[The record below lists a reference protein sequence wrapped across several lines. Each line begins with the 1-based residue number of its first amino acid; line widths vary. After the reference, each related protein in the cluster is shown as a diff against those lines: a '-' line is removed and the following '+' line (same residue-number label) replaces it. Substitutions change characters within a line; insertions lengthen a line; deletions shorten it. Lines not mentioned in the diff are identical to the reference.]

1 MSSLNKNCLDE
12 KSRIKDCFE
21 TRCELNSFSKTYWQI
36 LFVYKI
42 KRVHDGPNNI
52 GLSHQNRWFSMLSSF
67 KYYKQAIHLLL
78 RNKELQRYAYIPV
91 ILNLFIYILV
101 IVLSI
106 KLLNDWTVKAPDILT
121 SSEWLQWTQPAW
133 NFLLKMIQWTLI
145 IPLLFIASYFTFIIS
160 YLVISSPFNDILSER
175 TEWIKTGKQNSPT
188 SLFQNI
194 KMLVPSL
201 GFTFKILIKQLIWTG
216 IAIPFLL
223 VPGIGFL
230 PLFFVTAY
238 FTGLGFLDIP
248 FSRNGFEIKIKNKKF
263 AELKNQIFS
272 IGIIAEISL
281 LIPGL
286 ALFVFPLGV
295 IAGTLL
301 FIEHEK

>member
-1 MSSLNKNCLDE
+1 
-12 KSRIKDCFE
+12 
-21 TRCELNSFSKTYWQI
+21 
-36 LFVYKI
+36 
-42 KRVHDGPNNI
+42 
-52 GLSHQNRWFSMLSSF
+52 MLSSF
-67 KYYKQAIHLLL
+67 KYYKQAIHLLI

-133 NFLLKMIQWTLI
+133 NFLLKMMQWTLI

-216 IAIPFLL
+216 VAIPFLL
-223 VPGIGFL
+223 VPGLGFL

-272 IGIIAEISL
+272 IGLIAEISL